1 MAIRPGLLRV
11 LRLLAWAAMVAG
23 VYVLNSRTPDLRLG
37 ILYVIP
43 VLLAAWHDGMHWG
56 IAFALATTLLRFS
69 VGIDQMP
76 ATSLLDYRV
85 LDELAYLT
93 VVGVAIAGLSQLR
106 QTHSQLEQ
114 LATQDPLTNVLNAR
128 AFSHELAQEL
138 SRNRRYGRPLALI
151 YLDLDDFKS
160 VNDAHGH
167 ATGDAVLRLVADAMR
182 GAVRQA
188 DVVGWLGG
196 DEFGVLMPETD
207 GDVAHAAANRL
218 VSGIRTVF
226 RGTPSVTASIGVVAV
241 SGTDDGSGSTRS
253 APSDGQAGRVDLR
266 HHADVLRSGRQPHL
280 PAVRHHD
287 RGLQSRGR
295 RADRPQRAGYGAGAP
310 QPAAG
315 DGSRE
320 GRGDREGRRRHHA
333 ARRPDARRPG
343 GHLDGHG
350 AGGGVEERGDD
361 HRGLRGDRA
370 HRVPDLRHARRRA
383 AGGAEARSDGHA
395 NPDAAHGA
403 GAVRHRR
410 AVHSR
415 WDQDG
420 GTIGSTAET
429 LPGPIRAGLLGRGG
443 ELPRVARR
451 CRGAPQAPRL
461 SRAGGRVPC
470 GGRDRPGDPSR
481 AALAARPT
489 WSSPA
494 WRLSS

>member
-56 IAFALATTLLRFS
+56 IAFALATTLLRFT

-160 VNDAHGH
+160 VNDAHGR

-188 DVVGWLGG
+188 DV
-196 DEFGVLMPETD
+196 
-207 GDVAHAAANRL
+207 AHAAANRL

-226 RGTPSVTASIGVVAV
+226 RGAPSVTASIGVVAV
-241 SGTDDGSGSTRS
+241 SGTE
-253 APSDGQAGRVDLR
+253 AGTDELLR
-266 HHADVLRSGRQPHL
+266 KAD
-280 PAVRHHD
+280 
-287 RGLQSRGR
+287 
-295 RADRPQRAGYGAGAP
+295 
-310 QPAAG
+310 
-315 DGSRE
+315 
-320 GRGDREGRRRHHA
+320 
-333 ARRPDARRPG
+333 
-343 GHLDGHG
+343 
-350 AGGGVEERGDD
+350 
-361 HRGLRGDRA
+361 
-370 HRVPDLRHARRRA
+370 
-383 AGGAEARSDGHA
+383 
-395 NPDAAHGA
+395 
-403 GAVRHRR
+403 
-410 AVHSR
+410 
-415 WDQDG
+415 
-420 GTIGSTAET
+420 
-429 LPGPIRAGLLGRGG
+429 
-443 ELPRVARR
+443 
-451 CRGAPQAPRL
+451 
-461 SRAGGRVPC
+461 
-470 GGRDRPGDPSR
+470 
-481 AALAARPT
+481 
-489 WSSPA
+489 
-494 WRLSS
+494 